1 MGQSL
6 KTQILVAAMG
16 GVMLFLAGVLIRT
29 GDSVKPHK
37 KPGAIELPTKLGDA
51 TVHLETV
58 RNRPANPAVP
68 KRLSELRALLQ
79 SGDRRDPKIQ
89 AMVKEKSAVL
99 RDIVSSADWP
109 AVEAEAKKAPIPDG
123 FLGILV
129 SIAGATK
136 ADGALPFV
144 VSQKN
149 TVPMKVIEALTTHGS
164 PAAFDALKS
173 IFRGAGEP
181 GLKYL
186 ALKGAG
192 GFARSLAEPF
202 FIEAFVGEKD
212 EDVLLEI
219 ITLLRVF
226 PSERVVAELI
236 VYLSNADA
244 AKPDDTHLLRAANT
258 LTGMNF
264 PAAVAALFA
273 FYDEPKNPE
282 RARHAVGQSIA
293 FLVDPAHVTSVLS
306 KVAAAER
313 PDANL
318 LAYLARSARPGHR
331 AEIESRIDSMK
342 NAEVATKL
350 REILSTLPKTPEK

>member
-29 GDSVKPHK
+29 GDSVKPSK
-37 KPGAIELPTKLGDA
+37 KPGAIELPTKIGDS
-51 TVHLETV
+51 TVHLETG
-58 RNRPANPAVP
+58 RKRDAHPAVA
-68 KRLSELRALLQ
+68 KRLSELREVLQ
-79 SGDRRDPKIQ
+79 SGDRRDPKTQ
-89 AMVKEKSAVL
+89 AMVKEKSAAL
-99 RDIVSSADWP
+99 KDIVSAADWP
-109 AVEAEAKKAPIPDG
+109 AVEAEVKKSPLPDG

-129 SIAGATK
+129 AVAGATK
-136 ADGALPFV
+136 ADAALPFI
-144 VSQKN
+144 VSQTH

-173 IFRGAGEP
+173 VFRGAKEP

-186 ALKGAG
+186 ALKGAT

-202 FIEAFVGEKD
+202 FIEAFAAEKD

-258 LTGMNF
+258 LTAMNF
-264 PAAVAALFA
+264 PAGVAALFA
-273 FYDEPKNPE
+273 FYDDKQNPE
-282 RARHAVGQSIA
+282 RSRHAVGQSIA
-293 FLVDPAHVTSVLS
+293 FLVDPTHVTSVLT
-306 KVAAAER
+306 KVASAVE

-318 LAYLARSARPGHR
+318 LAYLSRSARSTHR
-331 AEIESRIDSMK
+331 AEIESRIDSVK
-342 NAEVATKL
+342 NADIAAKL
-350 REILSTLPKTPEK
+350 REILATLPKTPEK